1 MTINPES
8 TIIDLS
14 KQFFNHSRG
23 ECMSQLERMANEAVY
38 TLQLNSR
45 DALRYIQRNA
55 GVNEKT
61 AAETLKSV
69 VEWAKTRK

>member
-1 MTINPES
+1 
-8 TIIDLS
+8 
-14 KQFFNHSRG
+14 
-23 ECMSQLERMANEAVY
+23 MSQAERMANEAVY

-55 GVNEKT
+55 EVNEKT